1 MDRYLK
7 LIPAKDLPKS
17 ENGYNLCRFC
27 NKEVLPPKKTMCSPE
42 CVHQILLRTSNKYL
56 RNCIFQ
62 RDKGI
67 CSLCNI
73 DTKKIAKDI
82 INADNELKMEL
93 IKKYQIPKN
102 RRIWIKK
109 CGGGLWDA
117 DHILPVMMGGGCS
130 DLNNL
135 RTLCII
141 CHKEVTKSLKKNK
154 S

>member
-1 MDRYLK
+1 MERYLK
-7 LIPAKDLPKS
+7 LIPALDLPKS
-17 ENGYNLCRFC
+17 EKGYNLCRYC
-27 NKEVLPPKKTMCSPE
+27 NKEVLPPRKTMCSPE

-56 RNCIFQ
+56 RSCIFL

-73 DTKKIAKDI
+73 DTKQIAKDI
-82 INADNELKMEL
+82 LNAKNIEERTEL

-117 DHILPVMMGGGCS
+117 DHILPVMKGGGCS
-130 DLNNL
+130 DLDNL

-154 S
+154 